1 MKLFV
6 ENISTE
12 HKVYL
17 RDIAPTRR
25 ELAQLIGSAWF
36 NIDGHQYHVNQ
47 VIAEHSNSNTAT
59 GAVVG
64 GLIGLLAGPV
74 GVVIGGALGGALGN
88 GSDKSEE
95 YNVERFN
102 NSRL

>member
-6 ENISTE
+6 ENITTGDRI
-12 HKVYL
+12 YL

-25 ELAQLIGSAWF
+25 DLVQMIGSAWF
-36 NIDGHQYHVNQ
+36 NIDSDQYHVNQ
-47 VIAEHSNSNTAT
+47 VIAEHNNSNTAT
-59 GAVVG
+59 GAIVG

-95 YNVERFN
+95 YNIERFN